1 MNSFDLDITSVSV
14 PSDIEASAGRQ
25 ALHEVATL
33 QATPDD
39 APRRLGLRR
48 LLAFIRDCLANDAR
62 TTPFTMSGPGR
73 PSITIG

>member
-1 MNSFDLDITSVSV
+1 MNSFDLDITSVSI
-14 PSDIEASAGRQ
+14 PNDIEASAGAQ
-25 ALHEVATL
+25 ALREVVTM

-48 LLAFIRDCLANDAR
+48 MLAFIRDCLTRDER